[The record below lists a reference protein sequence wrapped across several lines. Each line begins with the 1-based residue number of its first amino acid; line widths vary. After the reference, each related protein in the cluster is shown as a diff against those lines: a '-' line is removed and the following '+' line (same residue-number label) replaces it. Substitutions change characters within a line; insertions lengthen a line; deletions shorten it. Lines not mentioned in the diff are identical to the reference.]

1 MCRPAQSTTM
11 QQSIDS
17 RLMPAKDTADSIAYK
32 GLSSRRNIQMNIDIE
47 KCDKSLDNSN
57 VSEVKYSEGVLTQ
70 FTQMTFLGSFN
81 ASDN

>member
-1 MCRPAQSTTM
+1 M

-17 RLMPAKDTADSIAYK
+17 RLMPANDKDKVDSIAYK

-47 KCDKSLDNSN
+47 KCDRSLDNSN

-70 FTQMTFLGSFN
+70 FAVMTFSRILQHL
-81 ASDN
+81 